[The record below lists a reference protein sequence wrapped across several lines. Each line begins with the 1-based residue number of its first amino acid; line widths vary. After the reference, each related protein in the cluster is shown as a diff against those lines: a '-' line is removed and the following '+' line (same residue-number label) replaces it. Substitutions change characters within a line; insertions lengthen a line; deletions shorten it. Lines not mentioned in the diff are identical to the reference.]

1 MEVKAGEV
9 KEAEMTLSRRA
20 ALIGLG
26 SSAVAAP
33 AYART
38 NFTSQ
43 VIVIGAGAAG
53 LETALR
59 LEAAGIDVQVIEA
72 STRIGGRMNTLYDL
86 PGQPNAGG
94 VQIGASYTRLRAR
107 AEALGVELFPE
118 PTAPRATSLNLGG
131 RMMAARDWGTAPEN
145 SFPAA
150 FKNTPPSA
158 ALFAAAG
165 GTNNPLK
172 SFDDWRGPL
181 GIGADVSA
189 EAFLARLGFDAA
201 ARRLVDVGLNA
212 NRLDTYSIVNVMR
225 SLTLFGAERAS
236 GGVSSMVRGGSQ
248 RLPEA
253 MARALKKPV
262 MMGQGVRRIS
272 TNAQGGSVTLANG
285 TRLTA
290 QAIVAAV
297 PFPVLRAMN
306 IRAPL
311 SRETREAIGALPYT
325 QIKQIFLEPEKRYWE
340 TDGLPI
346 DMWTDGPLERIFSVR
361 DSESKDTGIIYVW
374 LNGTGAQGF
383 DLSTVSTRMNTLR
396 PASEGKFKVRHVQ
409 DWTSTNPLAGGAYMH
424 WAPGQIGRWA
434 GKMGAPAGRLF
445 FAGEHLGL
453 VHTGME
459 AAFESAER
467 AAETVMTALN
477 VTPPA

>member
-1 MEVKAGEV
+1 MEVSA
-9 KEAEMTLSRRA
+9 LSRRA
-20 ALIGLG
+20 ALGGLG
-26 SSAVAAP
+26 ASALAAP

-43 VIVIGAGAAG
+43 VIVIGAGASG

-59 LEAAGIDVQVIEA
+59 LEAAGLDVQVVEA
-72 STRIGGRMNTLYDL
+72 SNRIGGRMNTLYDL

-94 VQIGASYTRLRAR
+94 VQIGASYSRLRAR
-107 AEALGVELFPE
+107 AAAVGVDLVPE
-118 PTAPRATSLNLGG
+118 PTMPRATSLNISG
-131 RMMAARDWGTAPEN
+131 RMIASRDWGSAVEN

-150 FKNTPPSA
+150 FKATPPSG

-165 GTNNPLK
+165 GQSNSLK
-172 SFDDWRGPL
+172 TFDDWRGPL

-189 EAFLARLGFDAA
+189 EAFLTSKGFDTA

-236 GGVSSMVRGGSQ
+236 GGVSSMISGGSQ

-253 MARALKKPV
+253 MARALKKPI
-262 MMGQGVRRIS
+262 MMGQAVRRIS

-285 TRLTA
+285 IRLTA
-290 QAIVAAV
+290 AAVVAAI
-297 PFPVLRAMN
+297 PFPTLRRIE
-306 IRAPL
+306 IRAPM
-311 SRETREAIGALPYT
+311 SRETREAIRALPYT
-325 QIKQIFLEPEKRYWE
+325 QILQIFLEPEKRYWE

-361 DSESKDTGIIYVW
+361 DSDGKDTGIIYVW

-383 DLSTVSTRMNTLR
+383 DISTIGERMAALR

-424 WAPGQIGRWA
+424 WAPGQISRWA

-459 AAFESAER
+459 AAFESGER
-467 AAETVMTALN
+467 AAFDVMVAFN
-477 VTPPA
+477 MISSRGRS